1 MATLKSLYNG
11 PVPKEKQYSENK
23 RIMDT
28 RKSPTVAF
36 FLPTAI
42 ILIVIGWGGLLATLN
57 LLEPSGGTRWVFFF
71 TTVLALTGTFL
82 PLVAFLNQRFPSQP
96 PPTSMVILRQSLWSG
111 IYVATL
117 AWLMIGGVLNPA
129 IGALLAIGIVL
140 IEWMLRLR
148 ERSQWRP

>member
-1 MATLKSLYNG
+1 MDKSKSL
-11 PVPKEKQYSENK
+11 
-23 RIMDT
+23 
-28 RKSPTVAF
+28 TVGF
-36 FLPTAI
+36 FLPSAI
-42 ILIVIGWGGLLATLN
+42 ILIVIGWGGLLATLI

-82 PLVAFLNQRFPSQP
+82 PLVAFLNRRFPTQP
-96 PPTSMVILRQSLWSG
+96 PPTSLVILRQSLWSG

>member
-1 MATLKSLYNG
+1 MNHCIMDLFLSRND
-11 PVPKEKQYSENK
+11 VEKTK
-23 RIMDT
+23 RNMDT
-28 RKSPTVAF
+28 RKSPTVGF
-36 FLPTAI
+36 FLPAAI

-57 LLEPSGGTRWVFFF
+57 LLEPSGGARWVFFF

-96 PPTSMVILRQSLWSG
+96 PPTSLVILRQSLWSG

-129 IGALLAIGIVL
+129 IAALLAIGMVL